1 MIYAVDSNVIIDIL
15 IDDPEFATPA
25 INTLYQA
32 SRDGNLIACDIVWAE
47 ASSHIVDKELF
58 KSKMAQFGI
67 SFSPMPLEASLKAG
81 SIWNSARTTAPRHDK
96 TMLRKTVIP
105 DFLIGAHAL
114 ECADALITRD
124 RGFLRQWFSNLDIID
139 PSKQHG

>member
-1 MIYAVDSNVIIDIL
+1 MIYAVDSNVTIDIL

-58 KSKMAQFGI
+58 KSKMAQFWI
-67 SFSPMPLEASLKAG
+67 
-81 SIWNSARTTAPRHDK
+81 
-96 TMLRKTVIP
+96 
-105 DFLIGAHAL
+105 
-114 ECADALITRD
+114 
-124 RGFLRQWFSNLDIID
+124 
-139 PSKQHG
+139 

>member
-1 MIYAVDSNVIIDIL
+1 MTYAVDSNVIIDIL

-47 ASSHIVDKELF
+47 ASSHI
-58 KSKMAQFGI
+58 
-67 SFSPMPLEASLKAG
+67 P
-81 SIWNSARTTAPRHDK
+81 
-96 TMLRKTVIP
+96 
-105 DFLIGAHAL
+105 
-114 ECADALITRD
+114 RD